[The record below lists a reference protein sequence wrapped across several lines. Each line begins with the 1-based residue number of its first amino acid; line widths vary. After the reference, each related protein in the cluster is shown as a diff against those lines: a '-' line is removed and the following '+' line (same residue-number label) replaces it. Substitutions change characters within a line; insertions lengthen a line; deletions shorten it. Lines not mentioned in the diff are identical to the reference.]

1 MNRRYLRVRFI
12 GTMKIILPM
21 IICAAIAFSLV
32 RAQESPGPGEKAKEV
47 AQDTAET
54 VKETAK
60 ATGKGIKKAVKE
72 ATGEV
77 TGHKVTVTMT
87 EYHFDMPTTAKAGP
101 TTFVIKNAGRKEH
114 AFEIKGEGI
123 DQKLSP
129 NPKPG
134 QTGTLQVD
142 LKPGIYTI
150 NCPLPF
156 HTMRGMKTTLTV
168 K

>member
-1 MNRRYLRVRFI
+1 
-12 GTMKIILPM
+12 MKILLS
-21 IICAAIAFSLV
+21 IIIGAAVSFGVV
-32 RAQESPGPGEKAKEV
+32 RAQESTTEKAKDAVE
-47 AQDTAET
+47 DTGEAAKDAAKKTAKT
-54 VKETAK
+54 VKKTVNS
-60 ATGKGIKKAVKE
+60 ATS
-72 ATGEV
+72 EV
-77 TGHKVTVTMT
+77 SSHRVSVTMT
-87 EYHFDMPTTAKAGP
+87 EYHFDMPATAKAGK

-134 QTGTLQVD
+134 QSGTLVVD
-142 LKPGIYTI
+142 LKPGTYTI

>member
-1 MNRRYLRVRFI
+1 
-12 GTMKIILPM
+12 MKILFS
-21 IICAAIAFSLV
+21 IIISAAIPLGFAV
-32 RAQESPGPGEKAKEV
+32 AQEGAGEKAKEA
-47 AQDTAET
+47 AQETAET
-54 VKETAK
+54 AKDTARTVAK
-60 ATGKGIKKAVKE
+60 APKKAANALAD
-72 ATGEV
+72 ATA
-77 TGHKVTVTMT
+77 HKVNVTMS
-87 EYHFDMPTTAKAGP
+87 EYHFTMPATAKAGK

-114 AFEIKGEGI
+114 AFEIKGQGI

-134 QTGTLQVD
+134 QTATLQVD
-142 LKPGIYTI
+142 LKPGTYNI

>member
-1 MNRRYLRVRFI
+1 
-12 GTMKIILPM
+12 MKTLLPIIVS
-21 IICAAIAFSLV
+21 AAMSFGLAH
-32 RAQESPGPGEKAKEV
+32 AQETATEKAKDAVE
-47 AQDTAET
+47 DTAEAT
-54 VKETAK
+54 KDAAKSTAK
-60 ATGKGIKKAVKE
+60 SVKKAVKS
-72 ATGEV
+72 ATSEI
-77 TGHKVTVTMT
+77 TGHRVSVTMT
-87 EYHFDMPTTAKAGP
+87 EYHFDMPATAKAGK

-134 QTGTLQVD
+134 QSGTLVVD
-142 LKPGIYTI
+142 LKPGTYNVT
-150 NCPLPF
+150 CPLPF

>member
-1 MNRRYLRVRFI
+1 
-12 GTMKIILPM
+12 MKILLSIILG
-21 IICAAIAFSLV
+21 AAISFGVV
-32 RAQESPGPGEKAKEV
+32 RAQETATEKAKDAVE
-47 AQDTAET
+47 DTGEA
-54 VKETAK
+54 AK
-60 ATGKGIKKAVKE
+60 DAAKKTGKTVKKAVNS
-72 ATGEV
+72 ATSEV
-77 TGHKVTVTMT
+77 TGHRISVTMT
-87 EYHFDMPTTAKAGP
+87 EYHFEMPATAKAGK

-134 QTGTLQVD
+134 QTGSLTVD
-142 LKPGIYTI
+142 LKPGTYTI

>member
-1 MNRRYLRVRFI
+1 
-12 GTMKIILPM
+12 MKILLT
-21 IICAAIAFSLV
+21 IIISAAISFGVA
-32 RAQESPGPGEKAKEV
+32 RAQEGPAEKAKDV
-47 AQDTAET
+47 AEDTAEAT
-54 VKETAK
+54 KEAAKDTAH
-60 ATGKGIKKAVKE
+60 GVKKAVKE
-72 ATGEV
+72 VTGAATGHRV
-77 TGHKVTVTMT
+77 NVTMT
-87 EYHFDMPTTAKAGP
+87 EYHFDMPATAKAGK

-114 AFEIKGEGI
+114 AFEIKGQGI

-134 QTGTLQVD
+134 QTATLQVD
-142 LKPGIYTI
+142 LNPGSYNI

>member
-1 MNRRYLRVRFI
+1 
-12 GTMKIILPM
+12 MKILFT
-21 IICAAIAFSLV
+21 IIISAAISFGVA
-32 RAQESPGPGEKAKEV
+32 RAQESATEKAKDAVE
-47 AQDTAET
+47 DTGEAA
-54 VKETAK
+54 KDAAKSTAK
-60 ATGKGIKKAVKE
+60 TVKKAVKSATSE
-72 ATGEV
+72 ATHRV
-77 TGHKVTVTMT
+77 NVTMT
-87 EYHFDMPTTAKAGP
+87 EYHFDMPTTTRPGL

-114 AFEIKGEGI
+114 AFEIKGEGV

-142 LKPGIYTI
+142 LKPGTYNVT
-150 NCPLPF
+150 CPLPF

>member
-1 MNRRYLRVRFI
+1 
-12 GTMKIILPM
+12 MKILLP
-21 IICAAIAFSLV
+21 IIVSAAMSFGV
-32 RAQESPGPGEKAKEV
+32 VHAQETATEKAKDAVE
-47 AQDTAET
+47 DTGEAA
-54 VKETAK
+54 KDAAKKTAK
-60 ATGKGIKKAVKE
+60 TVKKAVNS
-72 ATGEV
+72 ATSEV
-77 TGHKVTVTMT
+77 SGHRVNVTMT
-87 EYHFDMPTTAKAGP
+87 EYHFEMPATAKAGK

-134 QTGTLQVD
+134 QTETLVVD
-142 LKPGIYTI
+142 LKPGTYTI

>member
-1 MNRRYLRVRFI
+1 MRAGQRARFI
-12 GTMKIILPM
+12 CTMKIILP
-21 IICAAIAFSLV
+21 IIIGAAVSFGVV
-32 RAQESPGPGEKAKEV
+32 RAQETATEKAKDAVE
-47 AQDTAET
+47 DTGEAAKDAAKSTAKT
-54 VKETAK
+54 VKKTVNS
-60 ATGKGIKKAVKE
+60 ATS
-72 ATGEV
+72 EV
-77 TGHKVTVTMT
+77 TGQRVSVTMT
-87 EYHFDMPTTAKAGP
+87 EYHFTMPATAKAGK

-114 AFEIKGEGI
+114 AFEIKGQGI

-142 LKPGIYTI
+142 LKPGIYNI

>member
-1 MNRRYLRVRFI
+1 MS
-12 GTMKIILPM
+12 M
-21 IICAAIAFSLV
+21 AISVALG
-32 RAQESPGPGEKAKEV
+32 QEGPGQKAKDV
-47 AQDTAET
+47 AEDTAET
-54 VKETAK
+54 AK
-60 ATGKGIKKAVKE
+60 DVAKSTATGVKRAVND
-72 ATGEV
+72 V
-77 TGHKVTVTMT
+77 TSDVSGHRLNVTMT
-87 EYHFDMPTTAKAGP
+87 EYHFDMPATAKAGK

-114 AFEIKGEGI
+114 TFEIKGEGI

-134 QTGTLQVD
+134 QTATLEVS
-142 LKPGIYTI
+142 LKPGTYAI

>member
-1 MNRRYLRVRFI
+1 MKRAQPGTSDRFI
-12 GTMKIILPM
+12 TMKTF
-21 IICAAIAFSLV
+21 ICLALA
-32 RAQESPGPGEKAKEV
+32 
-47 AQDTAET
+47 TAVSISVSRGAGSE
-54 VKETAK
+54 
-60 ATGKGIKKAVKE
+60 GQ
-72 ATGEV
+72 
-77 TGHKVTVTMT
+77 KVNVTMT
-87 EYHFDMPTTAKAGP
+87 EYHFDMPATAKAGP
-101 TTFVIKNAGRKEH
+101 ITFVIKNAGRKEH

-142 LKPGIYTI
+142 LKPGTYAI

>member
-1 MNRRYLRVRFI
+1 
-12 GTMKIILPM
+12 MKILLT
-21 IICAAIAFSLV
+21 IISSAAISLGV
-32 RAQESPGPGEKAKEV
+32 IRAQESATEKAKDAVE
-47 AQDTAET
+47 DTGEAVKDAAKKTGNT
-54 VKETAK
+54 V
-60 ATGKGIKKAVKE
+60 KKAVNS
-72 ATGEV
+72 ATSEV
-77 TGHKVTVTMT
+77 TGHRIAVTMT

-114 AFEIKGEGI
+114 AFAIKGEGI

-134 QTGTLQVD
+134 ETGSLKVD
-142 LKPGIYTI
+142 LKPGTYAI